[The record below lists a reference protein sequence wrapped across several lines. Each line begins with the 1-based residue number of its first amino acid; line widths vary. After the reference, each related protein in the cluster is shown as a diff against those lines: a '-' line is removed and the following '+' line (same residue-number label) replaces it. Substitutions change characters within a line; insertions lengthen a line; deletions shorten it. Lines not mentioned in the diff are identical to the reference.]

1 LKLLKTIKIIIG
13 GIAIGYSCYSLFN
26 ITNANLPFFLTYPV
40 IAVFLNGIVHILFG
54 ILNKKESKASKL
66 IDIGIG
72 IIAIII
78 GFFVMIYLTDPS
90 SRPIWFIFI
99 FVIIQ
104 GSGFI
109 VTGII
114 RRGKAK
120 AFRISKIVIGTIV
133 VTLTGFLLK
142 YPDMSLIILNG
153 MISVNLFLNGIE
165 FIAGG
170 LSHKMATKS

>member
-1 LKLLKTIKIIIG
+1 LLKTIKIIIG
-13 GIAIGYSCYSLFN
+13 GVAIGYSCFCLFN
-26 ITNANLPFFLTYPV
+26 ITNANLPFFLAYPV
-40 IAVFLNGIVHILFG
+40 IALFLNGIVHILFG
-54 ILNKKESKASKL
+54 FFNKEESKASKL

-78 GFFVMIYLTDPS
+78 GFFVMMYLNDPS

-104 GSGFI
+104 GSGFV
-109 VTGII
+109 VTGIN

-133 VTLTGFLLK
+133 VTLAVFLLK

-153 MISVNLFLNGIE
+153 MVYVNLFLNGIE
-165 FIAGG
+165 FIIGG
-170 LSHKMATKS
+170 LSHKMAKKLE